1 MMSDVEEPPTKVIK
15 MDMEQASMNSTME
28 GQEDQEEWLSEGVLT
43 DDDYLAGN
51 ISQDQKLT
59 DDTMNSTQMEPEPQ
73 PAAPELKMQESIKME
88 QNIEDT
94 LNNFEKSESEKNEK
108 NDAFDQLLKKEKG
121 SDLEQSEKHSDDDGH
136 NTDDLLRMLGGDDN
150 KKKKVLS
157 SIREKN
163 ARRRATLS
171 SDDDDDYI
179 FEGTKMNRLKV
190 AKNALMRKPAAK
202 AEPEDMSDRD
212 SDMSEEDVNTVKKMF
227 TTKPQ
232 ATSGARAPASRP
244 YTGSTKT
251 DKPKTPLKQYTN
263 KSNSLLKPQEKKK
276 EPEEIINE
284 EEFLDD
290 DDFDLDD
297 DMGSMSSLD
306 SDARDTQLIRRP
318 ERMDEEP
325 PSDEESR
332 DDDSLYD
339 IMPSSDSEDMEDWFT
354 LDIRAERAGDYLP
367 WLGDKAHKLLTE
379 EKHRVTAQLAALR
392 QSVTALRSTERVQKD
407 QIKVA
412 TEALHEL
419 DTMLAAA

>member
-15 MDMEQASMNSTME
+15 MD
-28 GQEDQEEWLSEGVLT
+28 
-43 DDDYLAGN
+43 

-136 NTDDLLRMLGGDDN
+136 NTDDLL
-150 KKKKVLS
+150 
-157 SIREKN
+157 
-163 ARRRATLS
+163 
-171 SDDDDDYI
+171 
-179 FEGTKMNRLKV
+179 
-190 AKNALMRKPAAK
+190 
-202 AEPEDMSDRD
+202 
-212 SDMSEEDVNTVKKMF
+212 
-227 TTKPQ
+227 
-232 ATSGARAPASRP
+232 
-244 YTGSTKT
+244 
-251 DKPKTPLKQYTN
+251 
-263 KSNSLLKPQEKKK
+263 PQEKKK

-297 DMGSMSSLD
+297 VS
-306 SDARDTQLIRRP
+306 
-318 ERMDEEP
+318 
-325 PSDEESR
+325 
-332 DDDSLYD
+332 
-339 IMPSSDSEDMEDWFT
+339 
-354 LDIRAERAGDYLP
+354 
-367 WLGDKAHKLLTE
+367 DKAHKLLTE